1 MLLHT
6 PISAPPLHHQR
17 CQQYHKHHHSIYYS
31 FLPFGCLNSRL
42 HERSLQVQ
50 QRKLLKESH
59 TETRSETCGPYESK
73 ISKSSGKKRV
83 FFLDVNPLCYVGS
96 KPSLHPFYHWIS
108 LFFSQVSLTDPVIA
122 VLDGEGGCEHRRKLL
137 PSYKAHRRKFLLLS
151 THSKSFKAQNGRSII
166 VEDVLKKC
174 NVPVVKIEGHEADD
188 VVATLVEQVLQRGY
202 KVVIASPDKD
212 FKQLLSEDV
221 QIVLPIP
228 ELNRWSFYTVKHYVA
243 QYNCDPHCDLSLR
256 SILGD
261 EIDGVPG
268 IQNVAPGF
276 GRRTALKLLK
286 KHGPLEDLLNR
297 AAVTTVGKQYAQE
310 ALTKHADYLR
320 RNYQVLALRRDVDIQ
335 LQDEWLVTRDKV
347 NDMAVLSDFIKLLEE
362 SKKPTPQNVSNEGK
376 VLDIGDFR
384 KRAGERSGQG
394 GEVSLKGKNS
404 RMTSSDSG

>member
-122 VLDGEGGCEHRRKLL
+122 
-137 PSYKAHRRKFLLLS
+137 
-151 THSKSFKAQNGRSII
+151 AQNGRSII

-297 AAVTTVGKQYAQE
+297 AAVKTVGKQYAQE

-335 LQDEWLVTRDKV
+335 LQDKWLVTRDKV

-376 VLDIGDFR
+376 ALDIGDFR